1 MTQPKSSRVCNLLK
15 KKTLIFLFLI
25 SQVTDATLSDE
36 EKKEKNAKGNKE
48 SKSQGKNDDS
58 DSMKIKGND
67 FFRYFFRLYL
77 CAYRLVV

>member
-36 EKKEKNAKGNKE
+36 EKEKNAKGNKE

-67 FFRYFFRLYL
+67 FFRYFFRLYF
-77 CAYRLVV
+77 CACRLVV